1 MRAFTLD
8 GFDTAPGLREDLPT
22 PEAGDDQ
29 LLIRVQ
35 ASSVNPVDAFL
46 AAGVLKG
53 MAEHEFPV
61 ILGRDYAGVVE
72 HAARLSP
79 ATPPGTRSTGSCC
92 TPTPPSGWAAGP
104 T

>member
-46 AAGVLKG
+46 AAGMLKG

-72 HAARLSP
+72 HAGPAVTGYATGG
-79 ATPPGTRSTGSCC
+79 ATPCRSCSRVAEVGD
-92 TPTPPSGWAAGP
+92 A
-104 T
+104 